1 MQDAQVGLTVAL
13 VSLAYVYFGLYIW
26 YVYGAYTAL
35 RAEPYSKYKCA
46 ALRACT
52 PLPPL
57 VPALPI
63 FCTESGLRATMMGAV
78 HGAIDY
84 ECCGSP

>member
-1 MQDAQVGLTVAL
+1 MGLTVAL

-46 ALRACT
+46 ALHGCT
-52 PLPPL
+52 PLPPTGTIL
-57 VPALPI
+57 AH
-63 FCTESGLRATMMGAV
+63 FCSSPSLRATVMGAV
-78 HGAIDY
+78 HVATDCP
-84 ECCGSP
+84 CCGSP